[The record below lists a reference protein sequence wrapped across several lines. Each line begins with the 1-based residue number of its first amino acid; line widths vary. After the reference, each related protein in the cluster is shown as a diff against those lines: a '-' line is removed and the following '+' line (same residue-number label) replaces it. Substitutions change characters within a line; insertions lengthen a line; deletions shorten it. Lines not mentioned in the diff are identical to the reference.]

1 MLTGRLFQILAA
13 ATTNARDAVT
23 VLGLG
28 WCNKCL
34 SEVRSDRT
42 GADTCISSARS
53 AACCV
58 RRVQRVIVAI
68 LYSSRWRVYG
78 CLCHLDNLLWS
89 WPLTSNRVISKGKWL
104 FTVSFIETAQVLH
117 EIWCSQDSKRP
128 AVTLTFDLQNLIRSS
143 VGTSEY
149 CLSVSSRLLK
159 PFMRYSGIKICPDKW
174 TAQKHNVINIIGWQ
188 SHKNHA
194 RKIRRGTS
202 KPRFI

>member
-1 MLTGRLFQILAA
+1 MKSLWMPLPPRQPALILTF
-13 ATTNARDAVT
+13 D
-23 VLGLG
+23 
-28 WCNKCL
+28 
-34 SEVRSDRT
+34 
-42 GADTCISSARS
+42 
-53 AACCV
+53 
-58 RRVQRVIVAI
+58 
-68 LYSSRWRVYG
+68 
-78 CLCHLDNLLWS
+78 LW
-89 WPLTSNRVISKGKWL
+89 PPKSNRVISKGKWL

-202 KPRFI
+202 KPRFIWKMIISHHFSISKQWRDFEKNEPQICNKMWCYC